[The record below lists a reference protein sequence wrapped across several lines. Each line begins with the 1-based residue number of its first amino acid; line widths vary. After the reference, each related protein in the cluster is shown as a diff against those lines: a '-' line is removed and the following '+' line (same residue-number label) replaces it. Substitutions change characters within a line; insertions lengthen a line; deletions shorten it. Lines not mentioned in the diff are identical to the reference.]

1 MTDNEG
7 CDQKTMNPISK
18 TKTAP
23 AAQYSPGFPRSLII
37 WSHTDS
43 AACVRTTR
51 KEKQMFLYSKYFSLK
66 IV

>member
-23 AAQYSPGFPRSLII
+23 AAQYSPGFLDLSLFGATQTPL
-37 WSHTDS
+37 H
-43 AACVRTTR
+43 V
-51 KEKQMFLYSKYFSLK
+51 
-66 IV
+66 